1 MFTGRSNSSSSDLSV
16 RGYLPPK
23 GKQVETSLLLFSILL
38 SLRGRQPTTTR
49 RERELVP
56 RD

>member
-23 GKQVETSLLLFSILL
+23 GKQVEASLLLSSLFSCPSEAGNQQLQ
-38 SLRGRQPTTTR
+38 G
-49 RERELVP
+49 EKGN
-56 RD
+56 